1 MTMTSPDLDNLVRIN
16 VLKVEAADQ
25 DEFDGLLKLGRTK
38 LTDLAKTSLSPESQ
52 FDLAYNAA
60 HALAL
65 AALRWHGFRPNENR
79 FAVFQALAH
88 TTDLGVDVRKIL
100 SKSHSE
106 RNRAEYQ
113 GVIEINEGLLVELIN
128 GAQLLLAFVEKLEPV
143 RNPNK

>member
-1 MTMTSPDLDNLVRIN
+1 MTSSELDNLVRIK
-16 VLKVEAADQ
+16 VLKAEPADQ
-25 DEFDGLLKLGRTK
+25 NEFDGLLKLGRTK
-38 LTDLAKTSLSPESQ
+38 LADLAKTSLSPESQ

-65 AALRWHGFRPNENR
+65 AALRWHGYRPNENR

-88 TTDLGVDVRKIL
+88 TTDIGIAARGIL

-113 GVIEINEGLLVELIN
+113 GAIEIDAVLLVELKES
-128 GAQLLLAFVEKLEPV
+128 AQRLLGLVEKMGPV
-143 RNPNK
+143 SKSK

>member
-1 MTMTSPDLDNLVRIN
+1 MTSPELDNLVRIN

>member
-1 MTMTSPDLDNLVRIN
+1 MTSPELDNLVRIN

-100 SKSHSE
+100 SKSHSA

-113 GVIEINEGLLVELIN
+113 GVIEINEGLLVELID
-128 GAQLLLAFVEKLEPV
+128 GAQLLLAFVEKLGPV
-143 RNPNK
+143 RNHDK

>member
-1 MTMTSPDLDNLVRIN
+1 MTMTSPELDNLVRIN

>member
-1 MTMTSPDLDNLVRIN
+1 MTMTSPELDNLLRIN

>member
-1 MTMTSPDLDNLVRIN
+1 MTMTSPELDNLVRIN

-100 SKSHSE
+100 SKSHSA

>member
-1 MTMTSPDLDNLVRIN
+1 MTMTSNELDNLVRIK

-25 DEFDGLLKLGRTK
+25 NEFDGLLKLGKTK
-38 LTDLAKTSLSPESQ
+38 LADLAKTSLSPESQ

-65 AALRWHGFRPNENR
+65 AALRWHGYRPNDNR

-88 TTDLGVDVRKIL
+88 TTDLGLDIRKIL
-100 SKSHSE
+100 AKSHSE

-113 GVIEINEGLLVELIN
+113 GAIEISEGLLLELKKS
-128 GAQLLLAFVEKLEPV
+128 AQLLLASVLKMGPV
-143 RNPNK
+143 RNSAK